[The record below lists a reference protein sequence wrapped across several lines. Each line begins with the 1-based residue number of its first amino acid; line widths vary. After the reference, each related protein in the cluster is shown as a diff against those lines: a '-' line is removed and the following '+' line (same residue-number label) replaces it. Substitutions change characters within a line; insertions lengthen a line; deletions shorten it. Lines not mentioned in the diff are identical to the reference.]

1 MERLA
6 EAAVGDA
13 ENVGENEPKGAA
25 CGTWNAGVRLLGR
38 WPAAAG
44 AGARRTRAAPTRR
57 RCRERGMALR
67 VAVDILV

>member
-25 CGTWNAGVRLLGR
+25 CGTWNAGVRLLGT
-38 WPAAAG
+38 WPAAAWS
-44 AGARRTRAAPTRR
+44 
-57 RCRERGMALR
+57 RG
-67 VAVDILV
+67 

>member
-25 CGTWNAGVRLLGR
+25 CGTWNPGVRVLGT

-44 AGARRTRAAPTRR
+44 AGARRASAAPITR
-57 RCRERGMALR
+57 RCRVRGMALR
-67 VAVDILV
+67 VAVDILI